1 MLNKL
6 KVSSSRI
13 EVIYLPIDHT
23 VFRPLSDNLIEG
35 VKTKYGMKS
44 RYILHVST
52 FSRKKNPKVLLR
64 SFYIVKKQVRD
75 ITLVIA
81 GSGWNNPLVQKLINE
96 LNLQGYVKILGWIPK
111 EDLVALYN
119 GAEVFL
125 FPSLHE
131 NYGFP
136 IVEAMACGCP
146 VVTSNVYAIPE
157 IAGDATILCDS
168 YDYNCFANAVLKILS
183 DPQTREEIVRRG
195 LERAKLF
202 NWDSHVERIVGI
214 YRKLILKHGYMR

>member
-35 VKTKYGMKS
+35 VKAKYGIKS

-96 LNLQGYVKILGWIPK
+96 LGLQGHVKVLGWVPR
-111 EDLVALYN
+111 ENLVALYN

-131 NYGFP
+131 TFGFP
-136 IVEAMACGCP
+136 VVEAMVCGCP
-146 VVTSNVYAIPE
+146 VVTSNRCSIPE
-157 IAGDATILCDS
+157 VVGDAGIMHDPDDYTSFAKSIVEILTNDS
-168 YDYNCFANAVLKILS
+168 LRKELIRKGLK
-183 DPQTREEIVRRG
+183 
-195 LERAKLF
+195 RAKIF
-202 NWDSHVERIVGI
+202 SWEKTVKEIYKV
-214 YRKLILKHGYMR
+214 YRKVLEK